1 MNASHLFSVISLGLI
16 LLPGSAPAQSPA
28 TKPRAALDNAASGD
42 PSVTKAEATRLR
54 NERRSQARS
63 LLISLASDARSFR
76 DQTLRARCLARIADA
91 LWDVDAEQG
100 RALFRKAWEA
110 AETADENP
118 APYTLG
124 QRPPNLRGEV
134 LKLIVRRDRRLAE
147 EFLEKLKADQK
158 LNESEN
164 SRPDLYA
171 LPEALQQR
179 LRLAGSLL
187 RSGDV
192 ERALQFADP
201 VLGSVTL
208 STVDFLTV
216 LREKNSA
223 AADQRYAA
231 MLANTGGNM
240 MTDPNI
246 ISLLSSY
253 IFTPQLYVIFGTDGG
268 ASWTMP
274 PSYLPP
280 ANVDPQLRLAFFQ
293 TAAIVL
299 MRPTG
304 PPPEPDSVRA
314 GIAGKYM
321 IVKRLMPLFEQY
333 APKEIT
339 ETMRGE
345 FEALNS
351 LVSDGVR
358 QGENE
363 WTKKGISPESSLA
376 DQEHSLLD
384 QIDHVRTSDERDQL
398 YFKLALLALS
408 KDDLKARDYVS
419 KIDESWFR
427 KRAQEWIDWGLAIG
441 AIRKKKTDAALELV
455 RIGELTHIQQVWLLT
470 QTAKLLAKTDHEKA
484 LSLLDDATSEIR
496 RIEGVDLD
504 RPRGLLAIANALTLV
519 EPSRAWDAVFDAVK
533 AANSTEGFSGEDGT
547 ITQTIRTTDAV
558 RLNPTA
564 VPDFDIEG
572 IFGKLAS
579 DDYDRVVQL
588 ARGYQGEAARANATI
603 AIARAVLNE
612 KGAPVPPPRPA
623 AKN

>member
-1 MNASHLFSVISLGLI
+1 MNASHLFSAISFSLI
-16 LLPGSAPAQSPA
+16 LLPGSTPAQSPPIRP
-28 TKPRAALDNAASGD
+28 KAARDNATSGD
-42 PSVTKAEATRLR
+42 QSVAKAEATRIR
-54 NERRSQARS
+54 NERRAQARS

-76 DQTLRARCLARIADA
+76 EQTLRARCLARIADA

-100 RALFRKAWEA
+100 RTLFRKSWEA

-124 QRPPNLRGEV
+124 QGPPNLRGEV
-134 LKLIVRRDRRLAE
+134 LKLVARRDRRLAE
-147 EFLEKLKADQK
+147 EFLEKLKLDQK
-158 LNESEN
+158 LDESAH
-164 SRPDLYA
+164 SSPDLYA
-171 LPEALQQR
+171 LPDALQQR

-216 LREKNSA
+216 LREKNPV

-231 MLANTGGNM
+231 MLSNTGGNM
-240 MTDPNI
+240 LADPNI
-246 ISLLSSY
+246 VSLLSSY
-253 IFTPQLYVIFGTDGG
+253 IFTPHMYVIFATDGG
-268 ASWTMP
+268 AGWTMP
-274 PSYLPP
+274 ASVSPP
-280 ANVDPQLRLAFFQ
+280 AAVDPQLRLAFFQ
-293 TAAIVL
+293 TAAAVL
-299 MRPTG
+299 LRPTG
-304 PPPEPDSVRA
+304 PAPEPDPAKA

-321 IVKRLMPLFEQY
+321 VVKRLMPLFEQY
-333 APKEIT
+333 APREIT
-339 ETMRGE
+339 EALRGQ

-351 LVSDGVR
+351 LVTDGVR
-358 QGENE
+358 QGESE
-363 WTKKGISPESSLA
+363 WTQKGISPEKSLA
-376 DQEHSLLD
+376 DQEHSLFD
-384 QIDHVRTSDERDQL
+384 QIDHARTSDERDQL

-427 KRAQEWIDWGLAIG
+427 KQAQEWIDWGLAIG
-441 AIRKKKTDAALELV
+441 AVRKKKTDAALELL
-455 RIGELTHIQQVWLLT
+455 RIGELTHIQRVWLLT

-484 LSLLDDATSEIR
+484 LSLLDDATSEVR

-504 RPRGLLAIANALTLV
+504 RPRGLLAIANALALV

-547 ITQTIRTTDAV
+547 ITQTIRTTDAARV
-558 RLNPTA
+558 SPTA

-572 IFGKLAS
+572 IFSKLAN

-603 AIARAVLNE
+603 AIARSVLNE
-612 KGAPVPPPRPA
+612 KRPPAPTRQPVT
-623 AKN
+623 KN